1 MRFRFTAVVALA
13 LTTSL
18 ADAHH
23 SVLSFDNE
31 HAARITGRV
40 ERVLFTNPHTLIV
53 VDVARDDGAH
63 ERWTVEA
70 EGATVL
76 KRLGWDETV
85 IEARDRVTVIGGRA
99 LDGSASMRC
108 RRLELEDGRELQ
120 CFSANYAD
128 K

>member
-1 MRFRFTAVVALA
+1 MRPGLVAVAVLA
-13 LTTSL
+13 LTTGL

-53 VDVARDDGAH
+53 VDVARNDGTR
-63 ERWTVEA
+63 ERWTVES

-85 IEARDRVTVIGGRA
+85 IEAGDRVTAIGGRA
-99 LDGSASMRC
+99 LDGSTSMRC
-108 RRLELEDGRELQ
+108 QRLELEDGRELQ
-120 CFSANYAD
+120 CFSADYGD